1 MPLGS
6 STSGSLYCP
15 AYRRINIHHIAFIS
29 RQGSFMWSGNLC
41 LVCGIRRVLLC
52 YFLLVAARS
61 RTAECLL
68 KRRKSVASRVALQL
82 MCMSVLHL
90 AVTKSIDFSLAFHL
104 GAFHLILFPV
114 IPERPVDALSP
125 IIPPL
130 GYATPLS
137 ETVLCLL

>member
-6 STSGSLYCP
+6 STSGSLFCP
-15 AYRRINIHHIAFIS
+15 AYKRIYILHIAFIS
-29 RQGSFMWSGNLC
+29 RRVSFICLRESC
-41 LVCGIRRVLLC
+41 LVCRIHRVFLC
-52 YFLLVAARS
+52 YFLLVAACS
-61 RTAECLL
+61 RTAECLV
-68 KRRKSVASRVALQL
+68 KRRKCVASRVALQL
-82 MCMSVLHL
+82 TCVSVLYL